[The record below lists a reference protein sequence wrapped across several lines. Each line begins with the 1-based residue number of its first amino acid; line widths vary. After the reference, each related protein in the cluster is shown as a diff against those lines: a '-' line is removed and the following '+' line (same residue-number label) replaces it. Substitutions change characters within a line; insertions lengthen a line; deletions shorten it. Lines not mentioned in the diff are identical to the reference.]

1 MKDRKRRFVTFTFYD
16 RTSIENYLEKQAA
29 EGWLL
34 EKTSAFGW
42 VFRRIE
48 PAKLH
53 FAVTYFPGASA
64 FDPGPSDR
72 QLRFQ
77 EFCAHTGWELIASNA
92 QIQIFCNRRENP
104 IPIETDPEI
113 ELENIHASVK
123 KSFLPA
129 YFTDLF
135 LAFMQIVLFFQR
147 FQWDPIGALAS
158 TTSLLSLALWV
169 LLIIATGSELVL
181 YFRWLHR
188 AKKAAREGRFLET
201 KSTVSFQYSIL
212 GLSILALICLALSY
226 SSRAIALSMAA
237 TVVGILVITGFI
249 VLLSELMKK
258 RKVSTAANRGFTFG
272 LAILLTV
279 GFCAVLISWIFGGI
293 REDTYLRGGA
303 ETYEY
308 NGWTFVEYH
317 DDIPLTIE
325 DLMETDYPDYSY
337 VAETD
342 ESSFLLSRFEAYQD
356 PRLSDLEQPELHY
369 HVVTVKVPGL
379 YDLCMEQMREEFS
392 HNYGYPEDTEGWEVH
407 QAVDPA
413 PWDADAAYQ
422 LILGGEVQER
432 YLLCYEDRIVEI
444 DFSWTPTEAQMEV
457 VGQILGTP

>member
-92 QIQIFCNRRENP
+92 QIQIFCNRREDP

-123 KSFLPA
+123 KSFLPT
-129 YFTDLF
+129 YFLDL
-135 LAFMQIVLFFQR
+135 LLGVMQVWMFFQR
-147 FQWDPIGALAS
+147 FSQDPIGALAS
-158 TTSLLSLALWV
+158 TPSLLSLVLWG
-169 LLIIATGSELVL
+169 LLIVATGSELVL
-181 YFRWLHR
+181 YYRWRSR
-188 AKKAAREGRFLET
+188 AKAAARDGNFLET

-226 SSRAIALSMAA
+226 SSRVITLSMAA
-237 TVVGILVITGFI
+237 TVVGILGITALM
-249 VLLSELMKK
+249 VLLSNLMKK
-258 RKVSTAANRGFTFG
+258 RKFSSAANRNITLGT
-272 LAILLTV
+272 AVLLSLV
-279 GFCAVLISWIFGGI
+279 FCAVLIGVIFGSI
-293 REDTYLRGGA
+293 RDNADLREGA

-317 DDIPLTIE
+317 DELPLTIE
-325 DLMETDYPDYSY
+325 DLMETDYEEYSY
-337 VAETD
+337 EAWTD
-342 ESSFLLSRFEAYQD
+342 ESSFLLSRYEATQE
-356 PRLSDLEQPELHY
+356 PRYDALDQPELQY
-369 HVVTVKVPGL
+369 RVVTVKVPGL
-379 YDLCMEQMREEFS
+379 YDFCLEQMFEEFS

-422 LILGGEVQER
+422 LILGGEAQER